1 MFEDIERRLAEL
13 INTCEEPRL
22 REAMLYSALSPGK
35 RVRPRLLL
43 SACEAAK
50 GSYDATALDF
60 ACCLEMIHAYSLVH
74 DDLPAMDDD
83 DLRRGRPTT
92 HKQYDE
98 ATAILAGDALLNHAY
113 ETMSR
118 LCADFF
124 RLRRP
129 VVAMAI
135 IAKAAGASGMIA
147 GQALDLQCEGKKIT
161 LEDLKGIHKRKTGA
175 LFTAAMEAGAILGG
189 GTRLFVQGM
198 AKLGGM
204 MGLAFQI
211 RDDILDVVAT
221 HEQIGKTPGSD
232 AKNEKVTYV
241 SLLGLQKAEDT
252 YKRLSHDVMALAHAL
267 PCKTG
272 SLRELVAQ
280 IISREK

>member
-1 MFEDIERRLAEL
+1 MINDIENRLTEL
-13 INTCEEPRL
+13 INTCDEPRL

-43 SACEAAK
+43 AACEAAR

-74 DDLPAMDDD
+74 DDLPAMDND

-129 VVAMAI
+129 VIAMAI
-135 IAKAAGASGMIA
+135 IAKAAGANGMIA
-147 GQALDLQCEGKKIT
+147 GQMLDLESEGKKISIDT
-161 LEDLKGIHKRKTGA
+161 LKGIHRRKTGA
-175 LFTAAMEAGAILGG
+175 LFTAGMEAGATLGG
-189 GTRLFVQGM
+189 GTRLFVQGI
-198 AKLGGM
+198 ARLGGLV
-204 MGLAFQI
+204 GLAFQVW
-211 RDDILDVVAT
+211 DDILDVTSTADT
-221 HEQIGKTPGSD
+221 LGKNPGSD
-232 AKNEKVTYV
+232 SKNQKVTYV
-241 SLLGLQKAEDT
+241 SLLGLAKAEDV
-252 YKRLSHDVMALAHAL
+252 YKKLSHDALALAHSL
-267 PCKTG
+267 PCKTP
-272 SLRELVAQ
+272 SLRDLVAQ
-280 IISREK
+280 IIVREK

>member
-1 MFEDIERRLAEL
+1 MIEAIEKNLERL

-35 RVRPRLLL
+35 RVRPRLFL

-60 ACCLEMIHAYSLVH
+60 ACCLEMIHVYSLIH

-129 VVAMAI
+129 VIAMAI
-135 IAKAAGASGMIA
+135 IAKAAGVNGMIA
-147 GQALDLQCEGKKIT
+147 GQMVDLQSEGKKIT
-161 LEDLKGIHKRKTGA
+161 LDDLKGIHRRKTGA
-175 LFTAAMEAGAILGG
+175 LFTAALEAGAILGG

-204 MGLAFQI
+204 VGLAFQI
-211 RDDILDVVAT
+211 RDDILDVTAT
-221 HEQIGKTPGSD
+221 CEQIGKMPGSD
-232 AKNEKVTYV
+232 ARNEKVTYV

-252 YKRLSHDVMALAHAL
+252 YKKLSNEALALAQSL
-267 PCKTG
+267 PCRTN
-272 SLRELVAQ
+272 SLRDLVMQ
-280 IISREK
+280 IINREK